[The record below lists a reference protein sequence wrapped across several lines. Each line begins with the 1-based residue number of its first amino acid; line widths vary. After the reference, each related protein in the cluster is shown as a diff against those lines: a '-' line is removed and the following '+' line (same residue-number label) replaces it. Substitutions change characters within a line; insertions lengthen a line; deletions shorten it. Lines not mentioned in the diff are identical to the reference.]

1 MTDGKAGNV
10 WTKKSN
16 YVSNEFRDK
25 TGRVSPNH
33 PAHNP
38 RTQVAK
44 LQETSLLV
52 PSLDY
57 LIQRLLWF
65 SKAQLPYMARQTGTE
80 W

>member
-1 MTDGKAGNV
+1 MERRETYGPKSPTMFLMNLG
-10 WTKKSN
+10 TKQA
-16 YVSNEFRDK
+16 EFTPITRL
-25 TGRVSPNH
+25 TI
-33 PAHNP
+33 PA
-38 RTQVAK
+38 QVAK